1 MRTELFFSVAILL
14 GSFLA
19 ADEVPKPLPDAIS
32 TQKKSTPQIVIPVV
46 PILDEEQ
53 VPEEDHPAPAPK
65 PNRGPVPVSSL
76 SEDTWYVIESPVP
89 LIVLHSPAGHVGVQP
104 EEGPVKVRGKFAD
117 GTGKTE
123 TRTFSSKHL
132 YFVNAVKAG
141 QIELLIVPIGVSAET
156 EVIRQPLAVMG
167 LAPNPPPGPGP
178 GPTPGPTPAPEP
190 APAPVTSFRVIFVK
204 ESGATLNA
212 SQSSIPAAKVIRDYL
227 VAKTT
232 PENGQPGW
240 REYDPD
246 QSTTNEQPTMQKLW
260 EAVKPKL
267 SKVPCLVIEV
277 NGHATVMPFPA
288 SVDECMATLKK
299 AGGE

>member
-46 PILDEEQ
+46 PILDEGQ
-53 VPEEDHPAPAPK
+53 VPQEDHPAPAPK
-65 PNRGPVPVSSL
+65 PNRGPVPVSTL

-89 LIVLHSPAGHVGVQP
+89 LIVLSSPAERVQIDP
-104 EEGPVKVRGKFAD
+104 DEGPVKLRGKFSD
-117 GTGKTE
+117 GTGKNE
-123 TRTFSSKHL
+123 IRTYSSKYVYSVSAL
-132 YFVNAVKAG
+132 KAG
-141 QIELLIVPIGVSAET
+141 QIELLIVPIGVSAEA
-156 EVIRQPLAVMG
+156 EVIRQPLTVMG
-167 LAPNPPPGPGP
+167 LAPIPPPGPGP
-178 GPTPGPTPAPEP
+178 GPTPEPGPVPDDP
-190 APAPVTSFRVIFVK
+190 PAPVASFRVIFVK

-212 SQSSIPAAKVIRDYL
+212 AQSSIPAAKVIRDYL

-246 QSTTNEQPTMQKLW
+246 QATTNEQPTMQKLW
-260 EAVKPKL
+260 EAVKPKVA
-267 SKVPCLVIEV
+267 KVPCLVIEV

>member
-1 MRTELFFSVAILL
+1 MRTELFFSVVILL

-46 PILDEEQ
+46 PILDEGQ

-89 LIVLHSPAGHVGVQP
+89 LIILNSPAGHVGVQP

-141 QIELLIVPIGVSAET
+141 QIELLIVPIGVSAEA
-156 EVIRQPLAVMG
+156 EVIRQPLTVMG
-167 LAPNPPPGPGP
+167 LAPIPPPGPGP
-178 GPTPGPTPAPEP
+178 TPEPDPAPEP
-190 APAPVTSFRVIFVK
+190 VPVADQVAIAVVHDAKNIAPGTAIFLNALLSWSDYVDAGNTWRIYDVADTTDKAKKAIADAKDSTLPAVIVADQKTGKVLRSFPMPESFESFRRIMAELGVK
-204 ESGATLNA
+204 
-212 SQSSIPAAKVIRDYL
+212 
-227 VAKTT
+227 
-232 PENGQPGW
+232 
-240 REYDPD
+240 
-246 QSTTNEQPTMQKLW
+246 
-260 EAVKPKL
+260 
-267 SKVPCLVIEV
+267 
-277 NGHATVMPFPA
+277 
-288 SVDECMATLKK
+288 
-299 AGGE
+299 

>member
-19 ADEVPKPLPDAIS
+19 TDEIPKPLPDVIS
-32 TQKKSTPQIVIPVV
+32 TQKKSTPQILIPVV
-46 PILDEEQ
+46 PILDEGQ

-123 TRTFSSKHL
+123 TRTFNSKHL

-141 QIELLIVPIGVSAET
+141 QIELLIVPIGVSAEA

-190 APAPVTSFRVIFVK
+190 APAPVTSCRVIFVK

-212 SQSSIPAAKVIRDYL
+212 AQSSIPAAKVIRDYL

-246 QSTTNEQPTMQKLW
+246 QATTNEQPTMQKLW

-267 SKVPCLVIEV
+267 VKVPCLVVEV

-288 SVDECMATLKK
+288 NVDECMATLKK

>member
-1 MRTELFFSVAILL
+1 MKSTLWMMLTMLCGGLVV
-14 GSFLA
+14 A

-46 PILDEEQ
+46 PILDEGQ
-53 VPEEDHPAPAPK
+53 VPEEDHPTPAPK

-76 SEDTWYVIESPVP
+76 SEDTYYVIESPVQ
-89 LIVLHSPAGHVGVQP
+89 LIILSSPPGHVQIDFD
-104 EEGPVKVRGKFAD
+104 EGPVKIRGKFSD
-117 GTGKTE
+117 GTGRNE
-123 TRTFSSKHL
+123 IRTYSSKCVYSVTAL
-132 YFVNAVKAG
+132 KAG
-141 QIELLIVPIGVSAET
+141 QIELLIVPVGVSAEA
-156 EVIRQPLAVMG
+156 EVIRQPLTVMG
-167 LAPNPPPGPGP
+167 LAPIPPPGPGP
-178 GPTPGPTPAPEP
+178 APEP
-190 APAPVTSFRVIFVK
+190 GPVPDNPPAPVASFRVIFVK

-227 VAKTT
+227 IAKTT

-246 QSTTNEQPTMQKLW
+246 QATTNEQPTMQKLW

-267 SKVPCLVIEV
+267 AKVPCLVVEV

-288 SVDECMATLKK
+288 NVDECMATLKK

>member
-19 ADEVPKPLPDAIS
+19 ADEVPKPLPDVIS

-53 VPEEDHPAPAPK
+53 VPEEDYPAPAPK

-89 LIVLHSPAGHVGVQP
+89 LIVLHSPAEHVGVQP

-178 GPTPGPTPAPEP
+178 GPTPGPNPDPDPDPEP
-190 APAPVTSFRVIFVK
+190 VPVADQVAVAVVHDATNIAPGTAIFLNGLVNWNAYVDAGNTWRIYDVADTTDKAKKAIEDAKDSTLPAVVVADKKTGKVLRSFPMPESFESFRRIMAELGVK
-204 ESGATLNA
+204 
-212 SQSSIPAAKVIRDYL
+212 
-227 VAKTT
+227 
-232 PENGQPGW
+232 
-240 REYDPD
+240 
-246 QSTTNEQPTMQKLW
+246 
-260 EAVKPKL
+260 
-267 SKVPCLVIEV
+267 
-277 NGHATVMPFPA
+277 
-288 SVDECMATLKK
+288 
-299 AGGE
+299 